1 MISAVA
7 EMYGI
12 HPQTLRLYEREGL
25 LKPSRTEGNTRLYT
39 DEDLQRLEFIL
50 SLARDLGVNISGM
63 AIILQMRERMEE
75 MQRQIQ
81 EFVQYIQQEVLT
93 RANAAADPARGAIV
107 PVRRPL
113 VVPAV
118 QPGKKRSA
126 TFRTLPIRML
136 PLKLIYSDGY
146 YLPIG
151 AHVFPAEKYQRVRDR
166 LLAGGVA
173 DATDFLEPN
182 PATDQDIL
190 LVHTQEYVHKL
201 KTGTLSP
208 REEMELEV
216 PFSPELVQAF
226 WLAAGGSILA
236 ARQAL
241 ADRVS
246 INIGG
251 GFHHAFPGHGEGFCM
266 IHDVAVAI
274 RRLQRDGKIR
284 TAMTVDCDVHQGN
297 GTAAI
302 FSGAR
307 APAEPLPSAGP
318 STLASST
325 HTSPFRGKM
334 PGAHAADVF
343 TISLHQHNN
352 YPAVKPPSSI
362 DVDLPDGTGDDDYL
376 AWLDNALSSGLR
388 QFEPDLLC
396 YIAGADPY
404 REDQLGGLSLTIE
417 GLKKRDELVFR
428 VARARDIPVM
438 VTFAGGYA
446 RNVEDTVTIHS
457 NTAIAA
463 KEVFAAKN

>member
-1 MISAVA
+1 
-7 EMYGI
+7 
-12 HPQTLRLYEREGL
+12 
-25 LKPSRTEGNTRLYT
+25 
-39 DEDLQRLEFIL
+39 
-50 SLARDLGVNISGM
+50 
-63 AIILQMRERMEE
+63 
-75 MQRQIQ
+75 
-81 EFVQYIQQEVLT
+81 
-93 RANAAADPARGAIV
+93 
-107 PVRRPL
+107 
-113 VVPAV
+113 
-118 QPGKKRSA
+118 
-126 TFRTLPIRML
+126 ML
-136 PLKLIYSDGY
+136 PFKLVCSDAY

-151 AHVFPAEKYQRVRDR
+151 AHVFPAEKYRRVRDR
-166 LLAGGVA
+166 LIASGVA
-173 DATDFLEPN
+173 DATDFLEPQ

-190 LVHTQEYVHKL
+190 LVHKPEYVQKL

-216 PFSPELVQAF
+216 PFSPELVKAF

-236 ARQAL
+236 ARQSL
-241 ADRVS
+241 TDKVS
-246 INIGG
+246 ISIGG
-251 GFHHAFPGHGEGFCM
+251 GFHHAFPDHGEGFCM

-274 RRLQRDGKIR
+274 RRLQRDDKIR

-302 FSGAR
+302 FAGTRTESV
-307 APAEPLPSAGP
+307 PLPSVSS
-318 STLASST
+318 STLNPPRPA
-325 HTSPFRGKM
+325 KM
-334 PGAHAADVF
+334 RGAHAGDVF

-352 YPAVKPPSSI
+352 YPLYKPPSSI

-438 VTFAGGYA
+438 VTYAGGYA
-446 RNVEDTVTIHS
+446 QNVEDTVTIHC
-457 NTAIAA
+457 NTVIAA
-463 KEVFAAKN
+463 RDVFATRLT